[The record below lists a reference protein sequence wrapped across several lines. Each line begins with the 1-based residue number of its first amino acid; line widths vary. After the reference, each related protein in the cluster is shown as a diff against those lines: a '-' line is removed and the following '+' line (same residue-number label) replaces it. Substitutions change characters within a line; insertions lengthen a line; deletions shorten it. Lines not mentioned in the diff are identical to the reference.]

1 MSVKNGNVHTI
12 AGPFDRARA
21 DALAE
26 AIKDQDRDATI
37 KFEGNDLLVS
47 FGGYLFEF
55 VDGELRSDGL

>member
-1 MSVKNGNVHTI
+1 MSVKNGKVHTI

-26 AIKDQDRDATI
+26 VIKDQDRDSTV

-47 FGGYLFEF
+47 FGQYLYEY